1 MLTNATAHIAKP
13 IGMHLDNHI
22 NAKDLVDVG
31 NFFFDA
37 FTTLLQGHQR
47 HCTMWTMDICGSK
60 ELHNAHEKLF
70 FGTVVSPAT
79 GGGLQRW
86 KNTHFDNSNVRPHFP
101 NIR

>member
-31 NFFFDA
+31 NLFLMHLRRCFKA
-37 FTTLLQGHQR
+37 TN
-47 HCTMWTMDICGSK
+47 DIAQCGRWNWDVCGSK
-60 ELHNAHEKLF
+60 ELHNAHEKVF

-86 KNTHFDNSNVRPHFP
+86 KKHATILMFGHISQ
-101 NIR
+101 I

>member
-31 NFFFDA
+31 NLFGCKDA

-60 ELHNAHEKLF
+60 ELHNAHENF
-70 FGTVVSPAT
+70 FWHRCLPGNRRRASKMEKHAT
-79 GGGLQRW
+79 ILMFGHISQ
-86 KNTHFDNSNVRPHFP
+86 
-101 NIR
+101 I